1 MAEECDITDRERNS
15 LLNSLHRR
23 LFWVGEQIP
32 RKIKL
37 DGKEVNLHEVVW
49 EIVNKKRYTS
59 EDLEN
64 IQIFLDMLNEK
75 EKECERYLE
84 EGDLTYREAK
94 DIYNDTAG
102 LMRAIMDL
110 RELTE
115 PSKRESVAQT
125 KHTCDVKTEEW
136 DRLMRVLNSK
146 DKILRRQ

>member
-1 MAEECDITDRERNS
+1 MAEECEITDRERNR

-32 RKIKL
+32 SKVKL

-49 EIVNKKRYTS
+49 EIVNKRKYSS

-64 IQIFLDMLNEK
+64 IQTFLDMLNEK

-84 EGDLTYREAK
+84 EGDITYREAK
-94 DIYNDTAG
+94 EIFNETAG

-110 RELTE
+110 QELTV
-115 PSKRESVAQT
+115 PSKRKARAQT

-136 DRLMRVLNSK
+136 DRLI
-146 DKILRRQ
+146 KILDSKK